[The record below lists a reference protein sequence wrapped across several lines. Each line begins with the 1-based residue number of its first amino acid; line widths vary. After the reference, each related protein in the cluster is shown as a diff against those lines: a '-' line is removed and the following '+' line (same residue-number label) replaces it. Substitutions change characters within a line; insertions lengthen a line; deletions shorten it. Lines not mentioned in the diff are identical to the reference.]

1 MEKAKRQ
8 IKDIMLTVSEAHMM
22 GEELSG
28 YSLQKIYQT
37 LKDIENDI
45 ATYELNTAVKLD
57 QKILEI
63 PKLPKG
69 EAYNPFPRMAYA
81 MVCELYSRD
90 KYFSIY
96 DLIDLTGSSRTQAK
110 ADLELLEKDG
120 FIKFVDGYTAERK
133 IRYYKYKP
141 IKM

>member
-45 ATYELNTAVKLD
+45 KTFELNVAVKLD
-57 QKILEI
+57 QKIIDI
-63 PKLPKG
+63 PKLPRG
-69 EAYNPFPRMAYA
+69 DHYNPFPRMVYLT
-81 MVCELYSRD
+81 VCELYSQE
-90 KYFSIY
+90 KYFSVY
-96 DLIDLTGSSRTQAK
+96 DLMDLTGASRTQIK
-110 ADLELLEKDG
+110 ADLDRLRDDGYIELLNKREK
-120 FIKFVDGYTAERK
+120 ERVN
-133 IRYYKYKP
+133 YYKYKP
-141 IKM
+141 TKM